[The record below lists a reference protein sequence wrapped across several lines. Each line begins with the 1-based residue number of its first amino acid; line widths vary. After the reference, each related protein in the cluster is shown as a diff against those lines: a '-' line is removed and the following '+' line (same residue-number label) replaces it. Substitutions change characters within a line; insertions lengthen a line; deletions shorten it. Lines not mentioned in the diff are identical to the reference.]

1 MKAAAGNR
9 IAIVGAGPVGL
20 ACALAL
26 STLRNVD
33 VTLIERQT
41 LALAPVSSQFDHRVY
56 AISPGSK
63 RLLESIDVWARIDA
77 KRIEPIREMQVFGDT
92 PRDSGSSEL
101 DLSHGTPLAYVVE
114 HATLM
119 NALQE
124 TLKTRTNIALAD
136 GASVASIAM
145 TGATRSLVL
154 SDGRTFPAE
163 LVIAADGANSRLR
176 EMVQLSATQ
185 KDYESDGVV
194 ANFYVEKP
202 HLSVA
207 RQWFSADGV
216 LAYLPL
222 PDTQMPQMRHQM
234 SIVFSVA
241 KKYADELMQLSEAEF
256 SATISAA
263 GHESLGALTL
273 ASERAQFPLKRVM
286 AENWVAP
293 GFALIGDA
301 AHAIHPLAGQ
311 GANLGFA
318 DVAALVETLSTRSA
332 LSGIGDLALL
342 RRYERAR
349 REDALAM
356 GEITD
361 GLRSL
366 YLNPSSWARRARNQ
380 GLDLLNK
387 LPMAKAT
394 LVGHVV
400 R

>member
-1 MKAAAGNR
+1 MKAAGHR

-26 STLRNVD
+26 STLRSVD

-63 RLLESIDVWARIDA
+63 RLLESIDAWPKIDA

-92 PRDSGSSEL
+92 PRGSGSSEL
-101 DLSHGTPLAYVVE
+101 DLSHGTPLAYMVE

-124 TLKTRTNIALAD
+124 TLKMRTNITLAD

-145 TGATRSLVL
+145 TGATRSLTL

-176 EMVQLSATQ
+176 EMMQLNATH
-185 KDYESDGVV
+185 KDYESEGVV
-194 ANFYVEKP
+194 ANFYVTKP
-202 HLSVA
+202 HLGVA

-222 PDTQMPQMRHQM
+222 PSGEV

-241 KKYADELMQLSEAEF
+241 KKYADELMQLSGAEF
-256 SATISAA
+256 AARISVA

-286 AENWVAP
+286 AEKWVAP

-318 DVAALVETLSTRSA
+318 DVAALAETLSTRSA

-366 YLNPSSWARRARNQ
+366 YLNPSSWAKRARNQ
-380 GLDLLNK
+380 GLDVLNK